1 MVLVERRKMNKLGSE
16 FFKAIDQFER
26 SVIGGFTLRQLIMLI
41 GIVTGV
47 ALATLISFLKL
58 PDILFYLVLALT
70 VPPSFIYGI
79 KKDEQIKEVLMFKFT
94 VQERAYQTDF
104 ESEDMNGTF
113 IQQKGVHEWN
123 DTFDERR

>member
-1 MVLVERRKMNKLGSE
+1 MNKLGSE

-58 PDILFYLVLALT
+58 PDILFYLALALT

-79 KKDEQIKEVLMFKFT
+79 KKDEKIKEVLMFKFT

-123 DTFDERR
+123 DTFD

>member
-47 ALATLISFLKL
+47 ALATLISFLQL
-58 PDILFYLVLALT
+58 PDILFYLALALT

-123 DTFDERR
+123 DTFD

>member
-1 MVLVERRKMNKLGSE
+1 MNKLGSE

-26 SVIGGFTLRQLIMLI
+26 SVIGGFTWRQIVMLF
-41 GIVTGV
+41 GIIFGV

-58 PDILFYLVLALT
+58 PDILFYLALALT
-70 VPPSFIYGI
+70 VPPSFVYGI
-79 KKDEQIKEVLMFKFT
+79 KKDEHIKEVLMFKFT

-123 DTFDERR
+123 DTFD

>member
-58 PDILFYLVLALT
+58 SDILFYLALALT

-123 DTFDERR
+123 DTFD

>member
-123 DTFDERR
+123 DTFD

>member
-1 MVLVERRKMNKLGSE
+1 MNKLGSE

-26 SVIGGFTLRQLIMLI
+26 SVIGGFTLRQLLMLI

-58 PDILFYLVLALT
+58 PDILFYLALALT